1 MTKTVKKMAAVALS
15 AAMLSTAVAVTLP
28 WALADGAASQ
38 APDASGWKVATVE
51 NFESLAEDAAYSTWG
66 GYYDIIN
73 GTGKSGVGF
82 DGSKGLY
89 IHSIADPAAAGKKPY
104 VQPYYPFGKT
114 GDYAG
119 AKELWIWYDCTGYSA
134 NSIAIRPKLTVTLE
148 DGSSQQYDVSLTS
161 DAPIYYQADDGSVKV
176 SSASTV
182 TDMDGNVNLEGEA
195 KLRGTDLAGFK
206 GFVRIPLN
214 AFHVKDKETV
224 LDPDSMTI
232 TRFDGGYWMYDYAF
246 EINEDEE
253 YVPNGYVMDD
263 LLFVGP
269 TVNSE
274 QTVADMLGLNVG
286 APDASSWKKLM
297 VEDFDSM
304 EAGASYPNW
313 DSYYS
318 RAADEAKADAGYNG
332 SQGLYIHSLES
343 GDGKTYVQP
352 YYAMGK
358 EGNFSNAQELWIWFD
373 FTGYTA
379 EDINIRPRVTGLP
392 EGESTGVQYNLALT
406 SDAPIYYQ
414 ADDGTVTVSSAS
426 TVLKDGAVNPLG
438 DAKLRGAD
446 LTGFKGFVRIPLS
459 SFHVQNKA
467 DRIDTGYSI
476 TKVDGIYFIYDF
488 TMAVDDNEDYVET
501 GYVMDQI
508 LFAGPDMTE
517 PTVSTAA
524 TTKTTQSSAAATTET
539 SASTSATTAT
549 TSSTPAPVD
558 IPDPSNW
565 KYALDQGYED
575 KEAGVT
581 ADNWFDG
588 DVVGE
593 ILADGGFGGSKA
605 YALKAVKEHVGSAYM
620 QPFFWIQDSIRVEGA
635 QEYWIWVDCTE
646 YPNPDNLRIRPRVYV
661 DSLKKEN
668 GDGTY
673 TYTNV
678 NLKMKPGAPVYF
690 QTTDGWRASTLT
702 DSDDPAEE
710 SSLRKTDLAG
720 FKGFIRVPLTS
731 FNPDE
736 DVVLYDETIVS
747 MQGAYFIFNFDF
759 EVDDMEE
766 FLPTSLVFDNIMLV
780 GDSVEAPVAG
790 TVSNLLSGTPEPTE
804 TSAASTETSA
814 TSTETSAAPTE
825 STATPTDSSAASSET
840 SAASTDSST
849 ASTDSSAGS
858 TGSSKSSSAST
869 EASASGSSSASD
881 TTKASPVTGE
891 KAPLAMGAAALLAI
905 AAISL
910 VSRRKK

>member
-38 APDASGWKVATVE
+38 APDARGWKVATVE
-51 NFESLAEDAAYSTWG
+51 
-66 GYYDIIN
+66 
-73 GTGKSGVGF
+73 
-82 DGSKGLY
+82 
-89 IHSIADPAAAGKKPY
+89 
-104 VQPYYPFGKT
+104 
-114 GDYAG
+114 
-119 AKELWIWYDCTGYSA
+119 
-134 NSIAIRPKLTVTLE
+134 
-148 DGSSQQYDVSLTS
+148 
-161 DAPIYYQADDGSVKV
+161 
-176 SSASTV
+176 
-182 TDMDGNVNLEGEA
+182 
-195 KLRGTDLAGFK
+195 
-206 GFVRIPLN
+206 
-214 AFHVKDKETV
+214 
-224 LDPDSMTI
+224 
-232 TRFDGGYWMYDYAF
+232 
-246 EINEDEE
+246 
-253 YVPNGYVMDD
+253 
-263 LLFVGP
+263 
-269 TVNSE
+269 
-274 QTVADMLGLNVG
+274 
-286 APDASSWKKLM
+286 
-297 VEDFDSM
+297 DFDSM
-304 EAGASYPNW
+304 EVGASYPNW

-318 RAADEAKADAGYNG
+318 RVADEAKAGAGYNE
-332 SQGLYIHSLES
+332 SQGLYIHSLEN

-358 EGNFSNAQELWIWFD
+358 EGSFSNAQELWIWFD

-379 EDINIRPRVTGLP
+379 KDINIRPRVTGLP

-467 DRIDTGYSI
+467 DKIDTGYSITKVDGIYFIYDFTMAVDDNEDYVETGYVMDQVLFVGPTVNSEQTVADMLGLSAAAPDASSWKKLVVEDFDSMEAGASYPNWDSYYSRAADEAKAGAGYNESQGLYIHSLENGDGKTYVQPYYAMGKEGSFSNAQELWIWFDFTGYTAKDINIRPRVTGLPEGESTGVQYNLALTSDAPIYYQADDGTVTVSSASTVLKDGAVNPLGDAKLRGADLTGFKGFVRIPLSSFHVQNKADKIDTGYSI

-508 LFAGPDMTE
+508 LFAGPAMTE

-524 TTKTTQSSAAATTET
+524 TTQTTQSSAAATTET
-539 SASTSATTAT
+539 SVSTSATTAT
-549 TSSTPAPVD
+549 TSSAPAPVD
-558 IPDPSNW
+558 IPNPSNW

-581 ADNWFDG
+581 ADKWFDG

-620 QPFFWIQDSIRVEGA
+620 QPFFWIQDSVRVEGA
-635 QEYWIWVDCTE
+635 REYWIWVDCTE

-668 GDGTY
+668 ADGTY

-702 DSDDPAEE
+702 DSDDPAAE

-731 FNPDE
+731 FNPDA

-814 TSTETSAAPTE
+814 TPTETSAAPTE

-849 ASTDSSAGS
+849 ASTDS
-858 TGSSKSSSAST
+858 TGSSKSSAAST
-869 EASASGSSSASD
+869 EASASGNSSAAD

-891 KAPLAMGAAALLAI
+891 KAPLAMGTAALLAV